1 MKFLKQFEK
10 FEEENDNDD
19 LFDDLI
25 SENPLHDTHDF
36 YMFLGRDKFVENE
49 DGTYK
54 KTLEIENMVKIT
66 KETYKYVG
74 MMDIR
79 TRFQTDTKLYHI
91 WLPKELEE
99 EVSGKSSGKIEP
111 YIVELIDKY
120 KQFGADI
127 QGIETYKMAK
137 QRREEYKKFN
147 L

>member
-1 MKFLKQFEK
+1 MKYLNKYENFK
-10 FEEENDNDD
+10 EEENDDD

-25 SENPLHDTHDF
+25 SENPFHETHDF
-36 YMFLGRDKFVENE
+36 YIFIGRDKFVENE

-66 KETYKYVG
+66 KETYKYIG
-74 MMDIR
+74 MMNMR
-79 TRFQTDTKLYHI
+79 TRFQPDTKLYHI

-99 EVSGKSSGKIEP
+99 EISGKCSEKIEP

-120 KQFGADI
+120 KQFGADK